1 MLYWDL
7 IDRLKWLLEPSR
19 VVTDEAEVRRY
30 SQDALSPSRAFD
42 AAPLLE
48 RRGDVLV
55 RPKTTDE
62 VSWVVRIAKDFNAPV
77 IPYGGGT
84 GVMGGLVPL
93 RGGVIVDLGLMNTIV
108 DISPADMTATV
119 DAGVILEDLASAL
132 AEQGLMLGHDPWSVP
147 IATVGGAISTNG
159 VGYRAAAVGPMGA
172 QVLGLEVVTPIGEVI
187 TTRSVPKTSI
197 GPNLNHLFI
206 GSEGVFGIITRATL
220 RVYRQPEERVFSTF
234 RFNTF
239 EDGFEAVSEM
249 FALGLRPAVIDLADD
264 FEGVHLYMV
273 FEGFREMVDAQR
285 RRSAEICASRNGRD
299 MGPTEAI
306 LYWDTRYHVAEA
318 YRDSLAESADGDKPR
333 PQGRSFDYL
342 HVALPVSRV
351 LEYRL
356 KCEAIFNEYDIRGTE
371 YAIWTEPE
379 LFSMVLVPGTD
390 TKPEDMPRA
399 VERALTLAQ
408 DMGGIMEY
416 CHGVGVKLAH
426 LLPREMGNGMEVV
439 RALKMTLDPQ
449 NIMNPGKL
457 GL

>member
-7 IDRLKWLLEPSR
+7 IDRLKGLLDPER
-19 VVTDEAEVRRY
+19 VVTNEAEVRRY

-48 RRGDVLV
+48 RHGDVLV
-55 RPKTTDE
+55 RPKSTEE
-62 VSWVVRIAKDFNAPV
+62 VAWVVRSARDFGAPV

-93 RGGVIVDLGLMNTIV
+93 RGGVIVDMGLMNSILE
-108 DISPADMTATV
+108 ISPQDRTATAE
-119 DAGVILEDLASAL
+119 AGVILEDLASAL

-172 QVLGLEVVTPIGEVI
+172 QVLGLEVVTPIGHVI
-187 TTRSVPKTSI
+187 STRSVPKTSS

-206 GSEGVFGIITRATL
+206 GSEGVFGIITKATL

-239 EDGFEAVSEM
+239 EDGFAAVSEM

-273 FEGFREMVDAQR
+273 FEGFRELVEAQR
-285 RRSAEICASRNGRD
+285 RRSAEICLGRNGRD

-306 LYWDTRYHVAEA
+306 LYWDTRYQVAEA
-318 YRDSLAESADGDKPR
+318 YRDSLAESTDGEKQR

-342 HVALPVSRV
+342 HVALPVSKV

-356 KCEAIFNEYDIRGTE
+356 KCEEIFREYDIRGTE

-390 TKPEDMPRA
+390 TKPEDMPVA

-426 LLPREMGNGMEVV
+426 LLPREMGTSMEVV
-439 RALKMTLDPQ
+439 RAMKMTLDPQ

>member
-7 IDRLKWLLEPSR
+7 IERLKGLLEPSR
-19 VVTDEAEVRRY
+19 VVTEEAEVRRY
-30 SQDALSPSRAFD
+30 SQDALTPSRAFD

-55 RPKTTDE
+55 RPKSTEE
-62 VSWVVRIAKDFNAPV
+62 VSWVVRVAREFAAPV

-84 GVMGGLVPL
+84 GVMGGITPL
-93 RGGVIVDLGLMNTIV
+93 RGGIIVDLGLMNGIV
-108 DISPADMTATV
+108 GISPQDMTATAE
-119 DAGVILEDLASAL
+119 AGVILEDLGAAL
-132 AEQGLMLGHDPWSVP
+132 TEQGLMLGHDPWSVP

-172 QVLGLEVVTPIGEVI
+172 QVLGLEVVMPSGDVI
-187 TTRSVPKTSI
+187 STRSVPKTSS

-234 RFNTF
+234 RFQTF
-239 EDGFEAVSEM
+239 EDGFGALTEM
-249 FALGLRPAVIDLADD
+249 FGLGLRPAVVDLADD

-273 FEGFREMVDAQR
+273 FEGYRELVDAQR
-285 RRSAEICASRNGRD
+285 RRSAEVCATRKGRD
-299 MGPTEAI
+299 MGPTEASI
-306 LYWDTRYHVAEA
+306 YWDTRYRVAEA
-318 YRDSLAESADGDKPR
+318 YRDSLAHSPEGEASRLP
-333 PQGRSFDYL
+333 GRSFDYL
-342 HVALPVSRV
+342 HVALPVSKV
-351 LEYRL
+351 LDYRL
-356 KCEAIFNEYDIRGTE
+356 QCESIFSKYDIRGTE
-371 YAIWTEPE
+371 FAIWTELE

-390 TKPEDMPRA
+390 TRPEDMPKA
-399 VERALTLAQ
+399 VEEALTLAQ

-426 LLPREMGNGMEVV
+426 LLPREMGSSLEVV
-439 RALKMTLDPQ
+439 RAMKMALDPQ

-457 GL
+457 AL